1 MARRIYRDPSVFG
14 YGTDRMFRL
23 TFLIL
28 VLGLVGCGKTAP
40 VSSPSSDRPMR
51 IVSLDFCADQYV
63 LKLAD
68 REQIL
73 ALSPDADRDFS
84 FMRADAA
91 GLPKVRPLAEDVL
104 VIKPDLV
111 VRSYGGGPN
120 AGTLFERAGI
130 PVLQVGW
137 ATSIHG
143 EDVGSIPRVI
153 ADIADGLGQSERG
166 VELVK
171 AYTERLNRI
180 QAEARGT
187 STLYMTPTGITTGG
201 ETMADKM
208 MQAAGLTNFMDKPG
222 WHSLPLERLA
232 YERPEMVAA
241 AFYSEKTN
249 HRDAWSASRH
259 PIAQRELAET
269 PRVDLD
275 GAWLAC
281 GGWFILEAVEA
292 LAQGAGKE
300 GTGIDAAGSEGAGND

>member
-1 MARRIYRDPSVFG
+1 
-14 YGTDRMFRL
+14 MFRL
-23 TFLIL
+23 TFLIMAF
-28 VLGLVGCGKTAP
+28 GLVSCGKP
-40 VSSPSSDRPMR
+40 SSVSSPTSERPMR

-73 ALSPDADRDFS
+73 ALSPDAERDFS

-91 GLPKVRPLAEDVL
+91 GIPTVRALAEDVL
-104 VIKPDLV
+104 ILKPDLV

-120 AGTLFERAGI
+120 AGVLFERAGI

-137 ATSIHG
+137 ASAIHG
-143 EDVGSIPRVI
+143 TDVGSIPSVI
-153 ADIADGLGQSERG
+153 TDIADGLGQAERG
-166 VELVK
+166 AQVVQDFNQ
-171 AYTERLNRI
+171 RLTRI
-180 QAEARGT
+180 RSEASGKT
-187 STLYMTPTGITTGG
+187 TLYMTPTGVTTGG
-201 ETMADKM
+201 ETMAHKM

-241 AFYSEKTN
+241 AFYDAKTN
-249 HRDAWSASRH
+249 HENAWSPSRH
-259 PIAQRELAET
+259 PIARRELTET
-269 PRVDLD
+269 PRVDLE

-292 LAQGAGKE
+292 LA
-300 GTGIDAAGSEGAGND
+300 EGAEADG